1 MPAFTL
7 FGQISAISLLVAIP
21 AALHTQTAT
30 AASQSS
36 DSSMVGAAPANA
48 SVDVSAQAPAS
59 ARIEEQEGDLL
70 MVHQRYQ
77 AALAAYSKVEQ
88 SSTSLWN
95 KMGIA
100 HQMMFDPKGA
110 IHCYKEALKID
121 PGNAHALNNLATL
134 DDARRDFIAAER
146 LYRQALK
153 INPGSARTLRNLG
166 TNLTMQHRYSESAE
180 AYAQALALD
189 SHILDQN
196 SGPTAEDRV
205 SIKDRGEES
214 YLSARTCARAGLSD
228 CAIAQLRKA
237 FDEGSVT
244 KKQVDNDKDFI
255 ALRGTPEFERLL
267 AGQE

>member
-1 MPAFTL
+1 MPALTL
-7 FGQISAISLLVAIP
+7 FGRMSAISLLLAIP
-21 AALHTQTAT
+21 AAVHTQ
-30 AASQSS
+30 AAAAAPQSS
-36 DSSMVGAAPANA
+36 DSNLAAATPANA
-48 SVDVSAQAPAS
+48 PFDTSVQAPPA
-59 ARIEEQEGDLL
+59 AQTDEEKGDLL
-70 MVHQRYQ
+70 MAHQQYQ
-77 AALAAYSKVEQ
+77 AALDAYSRVQQQ
-88 SSTSLWN
+88 SASLWN

-110 IHCYKEALKID
+110 IRCYKESLKID
-121 PGNAHALNNLATL
+121 PAYSSALNNLATL

-166 TNLTMQHRYSESAE
+166 TNLAMQHRYSETVE
-180 AYAQALALD
+180 AYSQALALD
-189 SHILDQN
+189 PHILEN

-244 KKQVDNDKDFI
+244 KKQVDNDKDFVV
-255 ALRGTPEFERLL
+255 LRGTPEFDRLL
-267 AGQE
+267 AEQE